1 MRNKFI
7 YLMLVMTVLLSACS
21 SDDDPIEEPKVFLP
35 VNYAN
40 IAGTWQLAEWN
51 GEALEGGRY
60 CYLVIN
66 RKANDDG
73 ERTLTIYMNMDSNK
87 SRCITSVYELEDDEE
102 MDENPYTAY
111 ISGMYDYSAGFW
123 NNDYIISEVESDRM
137 VWTVVG
143 DADDRSVYVRCDD
156 VPEDI
161 IAGTRAID

>member
-1 MRNKFI
+1 MRSKFI

-21 SDDDPIEEPKVFLP
+21 NDDDPIEDQKVFLP

-51 GEALEGGRY
+51 GEALEDGRY

-66 RKANDDG
+66 RKANDEG
-73 ERTLTIYMNMDSNK
+73 ERTLTIYMNMDSDK
-87 SRCITSVYELEDDEE
+87 GLCITSIYELEDDEE

-123 NNDYIISEVESDRM
+123 NNDYIISEVEADRM

-143 DADDRSVYVRCDD
+143 DESDRSTYVRCDD

-161 IAGTRAID
+161 KAGTRTVD